1 MKEATTMH
9 RDIWISRP
17 DNTEDLRQRLL
28 NIGVA
33 IIALVV
39 AILLLGACS
48 ENAHMQEKT
57 TDIDT
62 HNSTIAPGV
71 AVDSSVLD
79 EHAVDVTLSDYSIAM
94 PTQVKPGPT
103 LFRVSNAGKEEHNFQ
118 VEGNGGEWKLDA
130 NIPQGQSRMLRADLK
145 PGTYEIYCP
154 VDDHRAKGMSMPLS
168 VAE

>member
-1 MKEATTMH
+1 MEATTMN
-9 RDIWISRP
+9 RDMWITRP

-33 IIALVV
+33 IIALVA
-39 AILLLGACS
+39 AIILLGACS

-57 TDIDT
+57 SDIDT

-71 AVDSSVLD
+71 AVDSSVMD
-79 EHAVDVTLSDYSIAM
+79 QHTIDVTLNEYGIEM
-94 PTQVKPGPT
+94 PGQVQPGPT
-103 LFRVSNAGKEEHNFQ
+103 LFRVTNAGKEEHNFQ
-118 VEGNGGEWKLDA
+118 VEGNGGQWKLDA
-130 NIPQGQSRMLRADLK
+130 NIPQGQTQMLRADLK

-154 VDDHRAKGMSMPLS
+154 VGDHRAKGMSMPLS

>member
-1 MKEATTMH
+1 MH
-9 RDIWISRP
+9 RDLWISRP
-17 DNTEDLRQRLL
+17 DNTEELRQRLL

-33 IIALVV
+33 IIALVAAV
-39 AILLLGACS
+39 VLLGACS

-79 EHAVDVTLSDYSIAM
+79 EHTVDITLNEYGIKM
-94 PTQVKPGPT
+94 PTQTEPGPT
-103 LFRVSNAGKEEHNFQ
+103 LIRVSNAGKEEHN
-118 VEGNGGEWKLDA
+118 VMVKGNGGEWKLDA

-145 PGTYEIYCP
+145 PGTYDVYCP
-154 VDDHRAKGMSMPLS
+154 VDDHRAKGMSMSLL

>member
-1 MKEATTMH
+1 
-9 RDIWISRP
+9 
-17 DNTEDLRQRLL
+17 L

-33 IIALVV
+33 IIALVAAV
-39 AILLLGACS
+39 ILLGACS

-57 TDIDT
+57 SDIDT
-62 HNSTIAPGV
+62 INSTMAPGV

-79 EHAVDVTLSDYSIAM
+79 QHTVDVKLTEYGIEM
-94 PTQVKPGPT
+94 PTQVEPGPT

-118 VEGNGGEWKLDA
+118 VVGNGGEWKLDA
-130 NIPQGQSRMLRADLK
+130 NITQGQTQMLRADLK

-154 VDDHRAKGMSMPLS
+154 IDEHRAKGMSMPLS